1 MRRIIFCFVI
11 LFVCWV
17 PHTEAAPLRWYD
29 RLEEYQ
35 LANGMKFILLPWGES
50 PTFSVYIRMRVGGL
64 DEDPGE
70 TGLAHFLEHMAF
82 KGTRQIGTKNY
93 AQEEPI
99 LKAMDEVGEKLA
111 AEIKKG
117 QGADQQKIK
126 SHRDELKK
134 LRQQQEPLIVREE
147 ISRLLLE
154 NGAQDINATTSKD
167 MTSYFISLPSDKI
180 AFWANIDSERIFY
193 PIFREFYEERD
204 VILEERRM
212 RVDNDPDG
220 KLYQELIA
228 QAFVKS
234 PYRWPTIG
242 VAEDLMTLTRPTL
255 EKFWRRYYV
264 PENAVGVIVGKFD
277 TAQVKKLLE
286 ETFGKVPASP
296 LKRNPIASD
305 LPQTAER
312 RFVLHAP
319 GKERMT
325 MVYHKPT
332 LPDDDDYLFD
342 LLNEIVAN
350 GRSTR
355 LYKSLILNK
364 RIASGVNSYTG
375 APGSKLPNLFMISVT
390 PLQGHDSEECLKA
403 IDEEIL
409 RIQQEGVSEPELTG
423 AKNRILADMIWKME
437 SNDGM
442 AEHISYFEGIG
453 SSWKYLRDYEQ
464 VIQRFSTEDIKR
476 LAQKYL
482 VPSNRTIG
490 ILKP

>member
-1 MRRIIFCFVI
+1 MRRIIFCFSI
-11 LFVCWV
+11 LIFTWV
-17 PHTEAAPLRWYD
+17 SQTEAAPLRWYD
-29 RLEEYQ
+29 RLEEYP

-64 DEDPGE
+64 DEEPGE

-93 AQEEPI
+93 AEEEPI
-99 LKAMDEVGEKLA
+99 LQAMDEVGEKLA
-111 AEIKKG
+111 IEIKKG
-117 QGADQQKIK
+117 RGGDQEKIK
-126 SHRDELKK
+126 SYRAELKK

-180 AFWANIDSERIFY
+180 AFWANIDSERIFS

-228 QAFVKS
+228 QAFTKS

-264 PENAVGVIVGKFD
+264 PENAVGVIVGQFD
-277 TAQVKKLLE
+277 SAQVKKLLA
-286 ETFGKVPASP
+286 ETFGKVPSSA
-296 LKRNPIASD
+296 LARKPIPEEPA
-305 LPQTAER
+305 QTEEH
-312 RFVLHAP
+312 RFVLRDP
-319 GKERMT
+319 GKERMIIG
-325 MVYHKPT
+325 YHKPT
-332 LPDDDDYLFD
+332 LPDKDDYLFD
-342 LLNEIVAN
+342 LFSEIIAN

-355 LYKSLILNK
+355 LYKNLILTK
-364 RIASGVNSYTG
+364 RIASSVGSYTG
-375 APGSKLPNLFMISVT
+375 VPGSKLPNLFMISVT
-390 PLQGHDSEECLKA
+390 PLQGHSSEECLKA

-409 RIQQEGVSEPELTG
+409 RIQQEGVSGQELTG

-442 AEHISYFEGIG
+442 AEHISFFEGVG

-464 VIQRFSTEDIKR
+464 AIQQFNTDDIKR

-482 VPSNRTIG
+482 VPGNRTIG
-490 ILKP
+490 VLKP